1 MPYRRELEVALSIA
15 RRAGEIAMHYFTKDT
30 GDAEEKSD
38 LSPVTIADREC
49 ERLISRL
56 VSDTFPEDGLV
67 GEEGAFTASR
77 SGRRWIID
85 PIDGTRDFVRRTPYW
100 AVQIALE
107 VEGQVVLGLIYLPA
121 LNEMFHAMAGSG
133 CYWNDE
139 RVRASAISRLDKAIL
154 MVSGFRHVWQI
165 LPQDQVRYLTESC
178 WTVRGYSGCYDVTM
192 LARGKADIWLS
203 GSGMPWDYAPARI
216 IAQECGAS
224 FFTLDGRDRIDANHC
239 IICVPGLESELRRI
253 LNVPGSS

>member
-15 RRAGEIAMHYFTKDT
+15 RRAGEIAMHYFAQDT
-30 GDAEEKSD
+30 GGEEEKSD

-107 VEGQVVLGLIYLPA
+107 VESQVVLGLIYLPA
-121 LNEMFHAMAGSG
+121 LNEMFHAMDGAG
-133 CYWNDE
+133 CYWNDD
-139 RVRASAISRLDKAIL
+139 RIRASSISRWPLPSRPRLRPKPTTSP
-154 MVSGFRHVWQI
+154 VSQ
-165 LPQDQVRYLTESC
+165 P
-178 WTVRGYSGCYDVTM
+178 
-192 LARGKADIWLS
+192 
-203 GSGMPWDYAPARI
+203 
-216 IAQECGAS
+216 
-224 FFTLDGRDRIDANHC
+224 
-239 IICVPGLESELRRI
+239 
-253 LNVPGSS
+253 